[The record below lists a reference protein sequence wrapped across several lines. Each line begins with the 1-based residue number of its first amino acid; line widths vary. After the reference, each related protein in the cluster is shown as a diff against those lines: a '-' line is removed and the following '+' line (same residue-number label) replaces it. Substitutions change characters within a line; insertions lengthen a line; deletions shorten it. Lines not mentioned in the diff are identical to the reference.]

1 MEKIKNKIS
10 KLNIRFGVQVSL
22 GSILAMFFA
31 QLLGLK
37 YGVTA
42 GITTLLTVQNTK
54 RETLEVSLKR
64 FLGFILMVITTY
76 LLFNS
81 LGYNIYVF
89 GLFILFYVLLC
100 NGFDIQV
107 GIVSNAVLASHFL
120 LEQSTSWNMIVNE
133 FFILLIGASMGIII
147 NLLTPIRT
155 FNVKENQDMVD
166 YKTKE
171 TLELIG
177 LRLKGQFMTGKE
189 GKDPQ
194 LNELFIDRKI
204 RELDL
209 DLDRLNRD
217 LVEASNNMVNSDEAY
232 FHHYLQMRYSQINI
246 IKLIWTN
253 VKKLDMDISQRDHLA
268 DLVIEVSQGFVESEE
283 VEIILRRAEEALSYF
298 RKDDLPK
305 TRDEFEER
313 ALMYVILND
322 IIGFLELKRKFVN
335 TLTREDKKVYWN
347 CDKIDGVIYCERKE
361 EYKR

>member
-1 MEKIKNKIS
+1 MDKIKK
-10 KLNIRFGVQVSL
+10 NIKKMNTKFALQVSL

-31 QLLGLK
+31 QVLGLK

-42 GITTLLTVQNTK
+42 GITTLLTVQNTR

-64 FLGFILMVITTY
+64 FLGFILMVATTY
-76 LLFNS
+76 ILFNS

-89 GLFILFYVLLC
+89 GLFILFYVILC
-100 NGFDIQV
+100 NAFDIQV

-120 LEQSTSWNMIVNE
+120 LEKSTSLDMMVNE

-147 NLLTPIRT
+147 NLLTPTRT
-155 FNVKENQDMVD
+155 FNVKENQDLVD
-166 YKTKE
+166 FKLKE
-171 TLELIG
+171 ILELIG
-177 LRLKGQFMTGKE
+177 LRLKGQYRTGKE
-189 GKDPQ
+189 TKDKE

-209 DLDRLNRD
+209 DLERINRD
-217 LVEASNNMVNSDEAY
+217 LAEASNNMISSDEAY
-232 FHHYLQMRYSQINI
+232 SHHYLQMRYSQLNI
-246 IKLIWTN
+246 VKLIWTN

-268 DLVIEVSQGFVESEE
+268 NLVLDVSQGFVDSEE
-283 VEIILRRAEEALSYF
+283 VELILRRAEESLSYF

-335 TLTREDKKVYWN
+335 TLTKEDKKIYWN

-361 EYKR
+361 DYRS